1 MCGSSLAARQPVLPA
16 CAENEGFPT
25 HSPVHPYSRLSSQK
39 KEKSKGGQATPEE
52 GCCYLS
58 VMGGLPRLLVL
69 ALFAACAHAWTPALP
84 ALARLGAPNAVTRA
98 PVASAPAMQFA
109 IPGTEKRSG
118 GSAVLDKPDVL
129 KSPEVE
135 DKVGKDKMYHVLL
148 FNDPVNTREYVA
160 KTLKEIFGHSKSKA
174 YDIMNHAHTT
184 GFAVCITTSKSEA
197 DDG

>member
-25 HSPVHPYSRLSSQK
+25 VSPYSRLQFLSFLRVAEKRK
-39 KEKSKGGQATPEE
+39 KQRGQPE
-52 GCCYLS
+52 GCDLS